1 MNMNKIEG
9 SKEFLID
16 ILIMLGGVLVTV
28 LSVWVFL
35 YPEAHPVFFSFIFSI
50 SGIISY
56 VLGSRYLKARK
67 NFWKMS
73 YGALLMLVSVSLFIM
88 TILSI
93 LTL

>member
-56 VLGSRYLKARK
+56 VLGSRWITPQEAVE
-67 NFWKMS
+67 
-73 YGALLMLVSVSLFIM
+73 LLMSRNKKHEMNI
-88 TILSI
+88 
-93 LTL
+93 